1 MYLSKLE
8 VLGFKS
14 FAQKTVFKFNEGLT
28 AIVGPN
34 GCGKTNVVDA
44 IRWVLGEQKTSV
56 LRSDTMENVIF
67 NGTSTRKPLGMA
79 EVSLTI
85 ENTNNILPSEFS
97 EVTITRRLFRDGE
110 SNYLINN
117 TVCRLKDIQ
126 DLFMDTGIGSDS
138 YSVIELKMV
147 EAILSGKYEDRRHL
161 FEEAA
166 GVTKYKLRRK
176 EAAKKLL
183 FIQNDLQRVNDI
195 VSEIEK
201 QVNSLARQAAKTKR
215 YNKLQ
220 SELKELELKL
230 FFFEFK
236 KEKEQLAL
244 LQNKMTDFNKIKQH
258 KDELISESENNLK
271 ELESK
276 FFQLDDSFQS
286 SINNEN
292 LINNKINSIS
302 KELAVNEQKLKN
314 LSDLLEKIRIDIQNS
329 EKSIETNKDLINEND
344 KKIDSLKN
352 DYVDLTEKVNASRIE
367 LESTLKHLKVLRND
381 SNILYEKII
390 KLESEIQV
398 NTQTILKNKKRV
410 AELQKLKD
418 QLEKEQI
425 DIFNAIAD
433 SEKLLLTFT
442 KNREKFIINI
452 ENIKLSLE
460 KSLLEQNEIDSQ
472 INQLQEEISEGR
484 VNLNSSITNLEF
496 LEGLEES
503 DESTRFLLN
512 SDEWK
517 VGGGKFT
524 LAEIISADDRFR
536 IALESALGAYSNCLV
551 VRKKSELNKAIQI
564 LKNNKLS
571 KVPFICL
578 ESVPDTVN
586 FKNLKKT
593 SKIFGYVWD
602 LIKNDDTIKNLI
614 RLLIGKTAIV
624 EDYDTALNL
633 INDEAID
640 TAVTLD
646 GEIITRVGYF
656 KVGTPAKTEGLKL
669 GKVERIQALN
679 KEIEELKLKID
690 NLTNKLSY
698 LKQNRDKIDIQEIN
712 KQLRTA
718 DNDLSECDRQISLTQ
733 YKKNSLENT
742 LKSNQDRILKLAD
755 EIQLISEETSNYE
768 QLSEELKDTLQNSQE
783 EYENKKQELDNIE
796 KIFTDQ
802 QTLFKEKEMNL
813 IRLDSEI
820 KSIESKNEN
829 LKKQIDFEEEKIS
842 RLKND
847 ITSNEKLSEQLKN
860 ESKELEIKKGEL
872 NAELEDASLKKK
884 IILDERNSIEEQ
896 IERYSEDL
904 SKLRKEH
911 EKSLEAYHRLDIE
924 INEKTNLIKSI
935 HNMALD
941 KYDTDLNLIQ
951 IELEDNFSISS
962 VKENVNDIRYK
973 LKELGSVNFV
983 ALEEFEAQ
991 SKRLEFYEKQVKD
1004 LVESEKT
1011 LQDTIE
1017 EINTTAEAKFIDTF
1031 EKVNANFIGLFKTLF
1046 NQEAEA
1052 ELKLIDAENPLES
1065 DIEIIARPPGKK
1077 PHSIEMLSGGEKTL
1091 TAIALLFSI
1100 YLVKPSPFCI
1110 LDEIDAPLDDS
1121 NIDKF
1126 INLIRQ
1132 FSNNTQFFIV
1142 THNKKTM
1149 EACDTL
1155 YGITMQEEG
1164 VSKVVSVRFVEV

>member
-236 KEKEQLAL
+236 KEKEQLGL
-244 LQNKMTDFNKIKQH
+244 LQNKMTDFNKIKQQ

-302 KELAVNEQKLKN
+302 KDLAVNEQKLKN
-314 LSDLLEKIRIDIQNS
+314 LSDLQGKIRIDIQNS

-352 DYVDLTEKVNASRIE
+352 DYVDLTEKVNTSRIE
-367 LESTLKHLKVLRND
+367 LESTLKNLKVLRND

-410 AELQKLKD
+410 AELQKLKE

-425 DIFNAIAD
+425 DILNAIAD
-433 SEKLLLTFT
+433 SEKLLLTYT
-442 KNREKFIINI
+442 KNREKFINNI
-452 ENIKLSLE
+452 ENIKHSLE

-472 INQLQEEISEGR
+472 INQLQEEISEAR

-517 VGGGKFT
+517 VDGGKFT

-564 LKNNKLS
+564 LKNKKLS

-578 ESVPDTVN
+578 ELVPDTMN
-586 FKNLKKT
+586 FKNLKKS

-602 LIKNDDTIKNLI
+602 LIKNDDPIKNLI
-614 RLLIGKTAIV
+614 RLLIGKAAVV

-633 INDEAID
+633 LNDEAID
-640 TAVTLD
+640 SAVTLD
-646 GEIITRVGYF
+646 GEIATRAGYF

-669 GKVERIQALN
+669 GKVERIQTLN

-742 LKSNQDRILKLAD
+742 LKSNKDRILKLAD

-768 QLSEELKDTLQNSQE
+768 QLSEELQDTLQNSQE

-796 KIFTDQ
+796 KIFADQ

-829 LKKQIDFEEEKIS
+829 LKKQIDFENEKIS

-847 ITSNEKLSEQLKN
+847 IISNEKLTEQLKN
-860 ESKELEIKKGEL
+860 ESNELDIKKAEL

-924 INEKTNLIKSI
+924 INEKINLIKSI

-1052 ELKLIDAENPLES
+1052 ELKLIEAENPLES

>member
-14 FAQKTVFKFNEGLT
+14 FAQKTIFRFNEGLT

-56 LRSDTMENVIF
+56 LRSDIMENVIF
-67 NGTSTRKPLGMA
+67 NGTVTRKPLGMA

-97 EVTITRRLFRDGE
+97 EVTVTRRLFRDGE

-147 EAILSGKYEDRRHL
+147 EAILSGKYEERRHL

-183 FIQNDLQRVNDI
+183 FVQNDLQRVNDI

-220 SELKELELKL
+220 SELRDLELKL
-230 FFFEFK
+230 FSFEYNK
-236 KEKEQLAL
+236 GKEQLAL
-244 LQNKMTDFNKIKQH
+244 LQNKMSDFYQIKQQ

-271 ELESK
+271 EIEST
-276 FFQLDDSFQS
+276 FFKLDDRFQS
-286 SINNEN
+286 AINNEN
-292 LINNKINSIS
+292 LINQNINSVL

-314 LSDLLEKIRIDIQNS
+314 LSELQERITIDIKNS
-329 EKSIETNKDLINEND
+329 DQLIEINKDLIIEFD
-344 KKIDSLKN
+344 RKIETLKK
-352 DYVDLTEKVNASRIE
+352 DYIVLTEKVNSSRIE
-367 LESTLKHLKVLRND
+367 LEATLKTLKGVRED
-381 SNILYEKII
+381 SNLLYEKTI
-390 KLESEIQV
+390 KLESEIQI
-398 NTQTILKNKKRV
+398 NTQTILKNKKRI
-410 AELQKLKD
+410 AELKKFKD

-425 DIFNAIAD
+425 DILNSITD
-433 SEKLLLTFT
+433 SEKLLSKFI
-442 KNREKFIINI
+442 KNRDEFSSKI
-452 ENIKLSLE
+452 ENIKQSLE
-460 KSLLEQNEIDSQ
+460 KSLFEQNEIDSQ
-472 INQLQEEISEGR
+472 INKLQEELSEAK
-484 VNLNSSITNLEF
+484 VKLNSNITNLEF

-503 DESTRFLLN
+503 DESTKFLLN

-517 VGGGKFT
+517 VESGKFT
-524 LAEIISADDRFR
+524 LAEIISTDDKFR
-536 IALESALGAYSNCLV
+536 IAVESAIGAYSNSFV
-551 VRKKSELNKAIQI
+551 VWSKSELDKAIQI
-564 LKNNKLS
+564 LKDNKLS
-571 KVPFICL
+571 KVPFICIEL
-578 ESVPDTVN
+578 VPETEN
-586 FKNLKKT
+586 YEILSKT
-593 SKIFGYVWD
+593 SKIFGWVGD
-602 LIKNDDTIKNLI
+602 LIKNDDSIKNLI
-614 RLLIGKTAIV
+614 RLLIGKAAVV
-624 EDYDTALNL
+624 EDYATAFKLV
-633 INDEAID
+633 NDGIID
-640 TAVTLD
+640 TGVTLE
-646 GEIITRVGYF
+646 GEIVTRYGFY

-698 LKQNRDKIDIQEIN
+698 LKLNRDRIDIQEIN
-712 KQLRTA
+712 KKLRTA
-718 DNDLSECDRQISLTQ
+718 DNDLSECYRLISLTQ
-733 YKKNSLENT
+733 YKKDSLENT
-742 LKSNQDRILKLAD
+742 LKANQDRILNLED
-755 EIQLISEETSNYE
+755 EIQLISEETTNYE
-768 QLSEELKDTLQNSQE
+768 QLSEEFQDALQSSLD
-783 EYENKKQELDNIE
+783 EYDNKKQELDNIE
-796 KIFTDQ
+796 KIFAEQ
-802 QTLFKEKEMNL
+802 QTNFKEKEMNL

-820 KSIESKNEN
+820 KAIESKNEN
-829 LKKQIDFEEEKIS
+829 LKKQIASEEEKID

-847 ITSNEKLSEQLKN
+847 FAENERIIEILKE
-860 ESKELEIKKGEL
+860 ESKELGKRKIKL
-872 NAELEDASLKKK
+872 NAELENALLKKK
-884 IILDERNSIEEQ
+884 IILEEKNSIEEQ

-904 SKLRKEH
+904 SKLRKDY
-911 EKSLEAYHRLDIE
+911 EKSLEAYHRLDLE
-924 INEKTNLIKSI
+924 ISQKTNHIKSI
-935 HNMALD
+935 QNMAQD
-941 KYDTDLNLIQ
+941 KYDTDLSSVQ
-951 IELEDNFSISS
+951 IEFEDNFSISN
-962 VKENVNDIRYK
+962 VKENVNEIRYK

-1004 LVESEKT
+1004 LVESEKI

-1031 EKVNANFIGLFKTLF
+1031 EMVNANFKDLFKTLF

-1052 ELKLIDAENPLES
+1052 ELRLIEAENPLES
-1065 DIEIIARPPGKK
+1065 DIEIVARPPGKK

-1132 FSNNTQFFIV
+1132 FSKNTQFFIV

-1164 VSKVVSVRFVEV
+1164 VSKVVSVRFVEE

>member
-8 VLGFKS
+8 VIGFKS
-14 FAQKTVFKFNEGLT
+14 FAQKTVFKFNDGLT

-44 IRWVLGEQKTSV
+44 IRWVLGEQKSSV
-56 LRSDTMENVIF
+56 LRSDIMENVIF
-67 NGTSTRKPLGMA
+67 NGSATRKPLGMA

-85 ENTNNILPSEFS
+85 ENTKNILPSEFS
-97 EVTITRRLFRDGE
+97 EITVTRRLFRDGE

-117 TVCRLKDIQ
+117 TLCRLKDIQ

-147 EAILSGKYEDRRHL
+147 ESILSGKYEDRRHL
-161 FEEAA
+161 LEEAA

-201 QVNSLARQAAKTKR
+201 QVNSLARQAAKTKK

-220 SELKELELKL
+220 NELKELELKL
-230 FFFEFK
+230 FLFEFR
-236 KEKEQLAL
+236 KESEQLAL
-244 LQNKMTDFNKIKQH
+244 LQNKMSDFDQIKQQ
-258 KDELISESENNLK
+258 KDKLISESEKNLK

-276 FFQLDDSFQS
+276 FFQLDDNFQS

-292 LINNKINSIS
+292 LINNKINFIS

-314 LSDLLEKIRIDIQNS
+314 LAELQEKIRIDIHNS
-329 EKSIETNKDLINEND
+329 EKSIKSNKALIIDND
-344 KKIDSLKN
+344 KKIEAFKN
-352 DYVDLTEKVNASRIE
+352 DFITLTEIVNSSRAE
-367 LESTLKHLKVLRND
+367 LEDTLNKLKTIRND
-381 SNILYEKII
+381 FNILYEKII
-390 KLESEIQV
+390 KLESEIQI

-410 AELQKLKD
+410 AELQKIKD
-418 QLEKEQI
+418 QLEKEQTN
-425 DIFNAIAD
+425 IFD
-433 SEKLLLTFT
+433 SITDSDKLLLKYN
-442 KNREKFIINI
+442 KNRDELKTNV
-452 ENIKLSLE
+452 ENIKHSLE
-460 KSLLEQNEIDSQ
+460 KSLLEQSEIDIQ
-472 INQLQEEISEGR
+472 ISKLQEEISEAR

-512 SDEWK
+512 SNEWN
-517 VGGGKFT
+517 VNSGKFT
-524 LAEIISADDRFR
+524 LAEIISTDDKYR
-536 IALESALGAYSNCLV
+536 IAMESALGVYSNCLV
-551 VRKKSELNKAIQI
+551 VQKKSELNKAIKI
-564 LKNNKLS
+564 LKDNKLS
-571 KVPFICL
+571 KVPFICI
-578 ESVPDTVN
+578 ESVPVFAN
-586 FKNLKKT
+586 FKNLKK
-593 SKIFGYVWD
+593 SPKIFGYVWD
-602 LIKNDDTIKNLI
+602 LIKNDDPIKNLI
-614 RLLIGKTAIV
+614 RLLIGKAAIV
-624 EDYDTALNL
+624 DDYDTASNL
-633 INDEAID
+633 VNEGLVD
-640 TAVTLD
+640 TAINLE
-646 GEIITRVGYF
+646 GEIVTKNGYF
-656 KVGTPAKTEGLKL
+656 KIGTPTKTEGLKL

-679 KEIEELKLKID
+679 KEIEQQKQNIE
-690 NLTNKLSY
+690 NLTKKLSN
-698 LKQNRDKIDIQEIN
+698 LKQKRDEIDIQEIN
-712 KQLRTA
+712 KKLRIA
-718 DNDLSECDRQISLTQ
+718 DSDLSECDRQISLTQ
-733 YKKNSLENT
+733 YKKESLENI
-742 LKSNQDRILKLAD
+742 LKSNQNRILKLSE
-755 EIQLISEETSNYE
+755 EIQQFFDECSNYE
-768 QLSEELKDTLQNSQE
+768 QLNEELQETLQRSQE
-783 EYENKKQELDNIE
+783 EYDNKKQELQSIE
-796 KIFTDQ
+796 RIFAEQ

-820 KSIESKNEN
+820 KNIESKNEN
-829 LKKQIDFEEEKIS
+829 LKKQIEFEEEKINS
-842 RLKND
+842 LKND
-847 ITSNEKLSEQLKN
+847 IITNENLIQQLKN
-860 ESKELEIKKGEL
+860 ESKELELKKAKL

-884 IILDERNSIEEQ
+884 IILEEKNSIEEQ

-904 SKLRKEH
+904 TKLRKEH
-911 EKSLEAYHRLDIE
+911 EKSLEAYHRLDLE

-935 HNMALD
+935 QNMALD
-941 KYDTDLNLIQ
+941 KYDTDLNLVQ
-951 IELEDNFSISS
+951 FELEENFSIST
-962 VKENVNDIRYK
+962 VKENVNEIRYK
-973 LKELGSVNFV
+973 LKDLGSVNFV

-991 SKRLEFYEKQVKD
+991 SKRLDFYEKQVKD

-1031 EKVNANFIGLFKTLF
+1031 EKVNANFIELFKTLF
-1046 NQEAEA
+1046 NKEAEA
-1052 ELKLIDAENPLES
+1052 ELKLIEPENPLES
-1065 DIEIIARPPGKK
+1065 DIEIIAHPPGKK

-1126 INLIRQ
+1126 IKLVRQ
-1132 FSNNTQFFIV
+1132 FSENTQFFIV

-1164 VSKVVSVRFVEV
+1164 VSKVVSVRFAEE